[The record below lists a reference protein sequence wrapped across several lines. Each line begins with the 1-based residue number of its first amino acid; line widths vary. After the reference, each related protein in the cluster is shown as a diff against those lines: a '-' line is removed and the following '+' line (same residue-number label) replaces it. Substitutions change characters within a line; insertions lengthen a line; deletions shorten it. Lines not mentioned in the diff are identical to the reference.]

1 MEPSSE
7 RRSSLVE
14 LLELAQIYR
23 SWNRK
28 ELARALGRDA
38 SKLVP
43 SSGVPK
49 VDLVVG
55 LARVL
60 EWSLGDVVRV
70 LRFDDPDLG
79 GEEVVEV
86 PDASFETL
94 NAAAAKA
101 HREGRFKDMIQLARQ
116 TYAVAQT
123 PDQRARACNREAG
136 GWDGLGKY
144 HEALESLQRGLRET
158 EASTDQQLI
167 LRSNLSNAYYSLSL
181 LYEGKG
187 VATDVIEE
195 LASSPRNSTVAR
207 IASAQAYY
215 VRGNCLRCLLE
226 PGQPDEDTLAQHAL
240 QDLRAAEEQHQS
252 LAALDNIE
260 AYAASARTC
269 RGAILEV
276 EVILGTRSVM
286 EVLETYMSAL
296 RELTDGADWPVGEL
310 LESYGWWC
318 IFGCNVALRH
328 MRDPIGLQR
337 TMALFTSKADQI
349 ASRLGNWTL
358 RERVLSMEYVR
369 RQRLSAMAGIET
381 EWVIND
387 ADVRVIAG
395 AMGRLPYFRKTGWEI
410 LRKATIA
417 RRS

>member
-1 MEPSSE
+1 MDPSSE

-23 SWNRK
+23 AWNRK

-94 NAAAAKA
+94 NAASFEA
-101 HREGRFKDMIQLARQ
+101 HREGRFTDMIKLARQ
-116 TYAVAQT
+116 SFAVART
-123 PDQRARACNREAG
+123 PTERARACNRESG
-136 GWDGLGKY
+136 GWDALGKY
-144 HEALESLQRGLRET
+144 HEALQACQRGLKET
-158 EASTDQQLI
+158 EASADWQLL
-167 LRSNLSNAYYSLSL
+167 LRSNLANAYYSLSQ

-195 LASSPRNSTVAR
+195 IAHSPCESVPGQ
-207 IASAQAYY
+207 IAFAQAHY
-215 VRGNCLRCLLE
+215 VRGNCLRCLLG
-226 PGQPDEDTLAQHAL
+226 PDLPDEAHL
-240 QDLRAAEEQHQS
+240 AAEATKDLEAARRLYS
-252 LAALDNIE
+252 DLATRESIE
-260 AYAASARTC
+260 AHAACARTC
-269 RGAILEV
+269 EGALMEV
-276 EVILGTRSVM
+276 SVILGYRSAEEVVTRYVESLRA
-286 EVLETYMSAL
+286 LEEPSA
-296 RELTDGADWPVGEL
+296 WPVGEL
-310 LESYGWWC
+310 LESHGWWC

-328 MRDPIGLQR
+328 KKDPAGLQQVMR
-337 TMALFTSKADQI
+337 FLTEKADAI
-349 ASRLGNWTL
+349 AERLGNWTL
-358 RERVLSMEYVR
+358 RERVLTMEYVR
-369 RQRLSAMAGIET
+369 RQRLSELAGVET
-381 EWVIND
+381 EWVIDD
-387 ADVRVIAG
+387 ADVRVITG
-395 AMGRLPYFRKTGWEI
+395 TMGRLPAFRQTGWEI
-410 LRKATIA
+410 LRKAKIA